1 MHKSRERRHGTR
13 CTMFVFQIRLRMGN
27 SSSWEGG
34 HACECQ
40 LGACVCCLLE
50 LRVFTHSRFTLNLIP
65 RPFTSLPSQD
75 KIISKANLK
84 SPGAFSLPNRFFGLR
99 THILSLSSA
108 DFSVIRNRCLL
119 LLYHLLTKRYR
130 RMITKKPIHVLLLE
144 VSLRTISADPW
155 HLGF

>member
-1 MHKSRERRHGTR
+1 
-13 CTMFVFQIRLRMGN
+13 MFVFQIRLRMGN

-108 DFSVIRNRCLL
+108 DFTVIRNCLL
-119 LLYHLLTKRYR
+119 LLYCY
-130 RMITKKPIHVLLLE
+130 IT
-144 VSLRTISADPW
+144 S
-155 HLGF
+155 